1 VVTIP
6 DQPLIVYLCPRCGSP
21 VEEGEDYV
29 VAREHSLE
37 AEVTPHIHG
46 AASVGPLRRFHVEH
60 FRGQLRGHFY
70 ELVDEQDSLSG
81 TDR

>member
-6 DQPLIVYLCPRCGSP
+6 DQSLIVYFCPRCGGP
-21 VEEGEDYV
+21 VEEGEDYM

-37 AEVTPHIHG
+37 PDVTPHLHRE
-46 AASVGPLRRFHVEH
+46 ASLPPVRRFHVEH
-60 FRGQLRGHFY
+60 FRGRLRGHLY